1 LKEYNWPGNIRE
13 LENVIEQAL
22 VFIGD
27 ETEIGEKHLPESLKQ
42 IYKSARVVRSGSLYE
57 DEMKKVQKALK
68 KADNNISLA
77 ARILGISRNTL
88 YKKIKDFGID
98 CSKS

>member
-1 LKEYNWPGNIRE
+1 
-13 LENVIEQAL
+13 
-22 VFIGD
+22 
-27 ETEIGEKHLPESLKQ
+27 
-42 IYKSARVVRSGSLYE
+42 LYE